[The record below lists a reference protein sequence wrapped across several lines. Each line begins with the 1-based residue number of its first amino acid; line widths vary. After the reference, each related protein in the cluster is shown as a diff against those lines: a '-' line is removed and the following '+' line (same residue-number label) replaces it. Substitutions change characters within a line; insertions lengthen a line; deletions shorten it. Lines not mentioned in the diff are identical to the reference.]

1 MDTGWFDGYDE
12 EKQQHFCHGSS
23 PFYSAACVGSLLR
36 TQLAEFLP
44 FLDCIFSMV
53 KILAFIAF
61 KRLDFQNRVVLK
73 SMDSIQNPSIYFH
86 QASK

>member
-23 PFYSAACVGSLLR
+23 PFYSAACVGALLR

-44 FLDCIFSMV
+44 SLAASLVWSEFWRLLRLHGLIF
-53 KILAFIAF
+53 
-61 KRLDFQNRVVLK
+61 RTVL
-73 SMDSIQNPSIYFH
+73 QLH
-86 QASK
+86 